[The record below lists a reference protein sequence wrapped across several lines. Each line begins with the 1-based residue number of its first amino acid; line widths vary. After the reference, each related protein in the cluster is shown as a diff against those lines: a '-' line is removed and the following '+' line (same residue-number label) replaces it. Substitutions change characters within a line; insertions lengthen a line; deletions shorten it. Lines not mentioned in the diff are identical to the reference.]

1 MQNTTVLALV
11 FVMLAQFLTLMFG
24 VMILWWMG
32 DFGRKDKPADE
43 VHPVQE
49 AEQTSIVAWEGEPVN
64 DNGRLVLPDKE
75 YSIQPQAI
83 EQQDDQR
90 KRKTRARL

>member
-32 DFGRKDKPADE
+32 DFGSRDKRAGE

-49 AEQTSIVAWEGEPVN
+49 VEQTTIAAWEGEPVN
-64 DNGRLVLPDKE
+64 DNGRIVLPDNTH
-75 YSIQPQAI
+75 SIQPQAI
-83 EQQDDQR
+83 EEQDDQR
-90 KRKTRARL
+90 KRKMRARL